1 MRIAQFMSLF
11 PVAIV
16 IATCAVAQSS
26 AAQNILDIP
35 GGRAGPNTTSTRLK
49 AADVDRKANAA
60 MPNVSDSESAP
71 FPTGNGN
78 ATPDR
83 SSPQGASA
91 KGESPVMVI

>member
-1 MRIAQFMSLF
+1 MRIAKFLSLF

-35 GGRAGPNTTSTRLK
+35 GGQAGPNTTSTRLK
-49 AADVDRKANAA
+49 AADADRKANAA
-60 MPNVSDSESAP
+60 MPTVSDSESAP

-78 ATPDR
+78 AIPDM
-83 SSPQGASA
+83 SSPKEPLQ
-91 KGESPVMVI
+91 KGNRP